1 MIYTPVVK
9 QKTGGIDMSEY
20 IIETNGLT
28 RRFGQHISVDHID
41 LRVPDGKIYGFL
53 GANGAGKTTT
63 IRMLLSL
70 IRADE
75 GSIQIMGYSLQQNR
89 EKILRNVGS
98 LVEGPSYYGHL
109 SAYKNLKI
117 ICNLMDLPERNIHEV
132 LDIVRLTPYAKQTVK
147 GYSLGMKQR
156 LGIAQALIRKPK
168 LLILDEPINGLDPAG
183 IQEIRN
189 LMLFLCHE
197 QGITIFLSSH
207 ILSEIQ
213 SIADEIGIIQKGK
226 LIFQDSIQK
235 LEKKSSAK
243 LSIQTGNTQEAY
255 HALADAGAD
264 VVLQGNELLVSLT
277 EHMDQT
283 KVFQILQPFS
293 IQHMQEST
301 ASLED
306 IFLTLTGKDGSL

>member
-1 MIYTPVVK
+1 
-9 QKTGGIDMSEY
+9 MSNY

-28 RRFGQHISVDHID
+28 RRFGQHVSVDHID
-41 LRVPDGKIYGFL
+41 LRVPEGKIYGFL

-70 IRADE
+70 IRANE
-75 GSIQIMGYSLQQNR
+75 GSVQIMGRSLEKDR
-89 EKILRNVGS
+89 EKILRNIGS

-117 ICNLMDLPERNIHEV
+117 ICKLMDLPEEDIDKV
-132 LDIVRLTPYAKQTVK
+132 LDIVRLAPNKKQTVK

-156 LGIAQALIRKPK
+156 LGIAQALIRRPK

-189 LMLFLCHE
+189 LMLSLCHE

-213 SIADEIGIIQKGK
+213 SIADEIGIIQNGK
-226 LIFQDSIQK
+226 LIFQDSIQE
-235 LEKKSSAK
+235 LEKKSPTK
-243 LSIQTGNTQEAY
+243 LFVRTENQQEAFRV
-255 HALADAGAD
+255 LSSSGAD
-264 VVLQGNELLVSLT
+264 VVLQGEELLISLNGQ
-277 EHMDQT
+277 MDQA
-283 KVFQILQPFS
+283 KVFHLLQPFS
-293 IQHMQEST
+293 VQRMREST

-306 IFLTLTGKDGSL
+306 IFLALTGTEGSL

>member
-1 MIYTPVVK
+1 
-9 QKTGGIDMSEY
+9 MSEY

-28 RRFGQHISVDHID
+28 RRYGQHVSVDHIN
-41 LRVPDGKIYGFL
+41 LRVPKGKIYGFL

-70 IRADE
+70 IRGDE
-75 GSIQIMGYSLQQNR
+75 GSIRIMGQSLQRDR

-117 ICNLMDLPERNIHEV
+117 ICNLLDLPEKDIDEF
-132 LDIVRLTPYAKQTVK
+132 LDIVRLSPFARQTVK

-156 LGIAQALIRKPK
+156 LGIAQALIRRPK
-168 LLILDEPINGLDPAG
+168 LLILDEPMNGLDPAG

-189 LMLFLCHE
+189 LMLSLCHQ

-213 SIADEIGIIQKGK
+213 TIADEIGIIQNGR
-226 LIFQDSIQK
+226 LIFQDSIQE
-235 LEKKSSAK
+235 LEKKSPAR
-243 LSIQTGNTQEAY
+243 LLIRTENQQEAFRVLS
-255 HALADAGAD
+255 AAGAD
-264 VVLQGNELLVSLT
+264 VVLQEGELLISLSD
-277 EHMDQT
+277 EMDQAG
-283 KVFQILQPFS
+283 VFNILQSFS
-293 IQHMQEST
+293 IQHMQELT
-301 ASLED
+301 VSLED
-306 IFLTLTGKDGSL
+306 IFLNLTGMDGSL

>member
-1 MIYTPVVK
+1 
-9 QKTGGIDMSEY
+9 MSEY
-20 IIETNGLT
+20 IIETKGLT
-28 RRFGQHISVDHID
+28 RRFGKHVSVDHID
-41 LRVPDGKIYGFL
+41 LRVPEGKIYGFL

-75 GSIQIMGYSLQQNR
+75 GSVKIMGRSLQRDR

-117 ICNLMDLPERNIHEV
+117 ICKLMDLPEKDIDKV
-132 LDIVRLTPYAKQTVK
+132 LDIVRLAPYAKQTVK

-156 LGIAQALIRKPK
+156 LGIAQALIRRPK

-189 LMLFLCHE
+189 LMLSLCQE

-213 SIADEIGIIQKGK
+213 SIADEIGIIQNGK
-226 LIFQDSIQK
+226 LIFQDSIQE
-235 LEKKSSAK
+235 LEKKSRSK
-243 LSIQTGNTQEAY
+243 LLVRTENQQEAL
-255 HALADAGAD
+255 HVLSSAGAD
-264 VVLQGNELLVSLT
+264 VALQQGELLISLT
-277 EHMDQT
+277 EQMNQSR
-283 KVFQILQPFS
+283 VFHILQPFS
-293 IQHMQEST
+293 IQHMQESKP
-301 ASLED
+301 SLED